1 MLSKDD
7 RVPATDAAMLTTTP
21 LADPSALSEQA
32 IQLFLMVN
40 TFETGGSERQFTVLA
55 QNLAP
60 PQFEVHLGCMNPRG
74 PLAHNFGNVPQF
86 PLDGS
91 LFGWK
96 SLRTRLNLSRH
107 LRHHHVQV
115 AHSFDFYANLTLIPA
130 ARFARVPVV
139 IGSHRQLGDL
149 MTPAQFRAQAAAF
162 RWCDA
167 VTCNSHAAA
176 DRLIAAGLSSDKIAV
191 IGNALPA
198 EAFAPVPAAL
208 PKRPGTVRVGMVAR
222 MNHRYKNHSGFLRIA
237 ARIHQRMPNVDFLL
251 VGDGPLRHEL
261 EREAAS
267 LGLGASVIFLGD
279 RQDMPAVLASIDV
292 AVLTSDSESLS
303 NVILEAMAAG
313 LPVVAYNVG
322 GNSELLSHQ
331 RGALIPAAD
340 EASFADSVQNLLDD
354 SALREQLGQT
364 ARQFAQESFSLDRV
378 RQRYTELYVTLLQKK
393 RGWRVLHA
401 SAYSAKG
408 CETPSTLGAGVGF
421 SSSKESSAKRLRVS
435 IVAPSLRYV
444 GGQSV
449 QADLLVRHWQHD
461 PDIDISFLAVDPP
474 LPRALAWA
482 ERIPGLR
489 TILREPIYFWHLWRG
504 LKDVDVAHIFSASYW
519 SFLLAPAPAWLF
531 ARIKVKTRGSRTLI
545 NYRSGEA
552 RDHLQRF
559 RSAAFVLSRADKI
572 VVPSGYLV
580 DVFREFGLSAA
591 VVPNIVDLSQ
601 FHYRERTPLRPHL
614 VCTRGFSTYYSV
626 DVVVRAFTQVKKE
639 YPEARLDLVG
649 GGPLESDIR
658 KLVAD
663 LHLTGVNFT
672 GVASRQEIGKY
683 YDQADIFINA
693 SWLDNMP
700 VSVIEAFAAG
710 TPVVTT
716 SPECMPYLVQHERT
730 GLLSQVGDEKAL
742 AANVI
747 RLLRDPALAARLGQ
761 NAHDESRNYTWEA
774 VRKQWLNTYRGLL

>member
-1 MLSKDD
+1 V
-7 RVPATDAAMLTTTP
+7 RAANPASLTTTP
-21 LADPSALSEQA
+21 PADLSGFPESAIS
-32 IQLFLMVN
+32 LFLMVN
-40 TFETGGSERQFTVLA
+40 TFETGGSERQFIVMA
-55 QNLAP
+55 RNLTP
-60 PQFEVHLGCMNPRG
+60 PQFQTHLGCISRRG
-74 PLAHNFGNVPQF
+74 PLAHNFPEAPQF
-86 PLDGS
+86 PLGGS
-91 LFGWK
+91 LYGWQ

-107 LRHHHVQV
+107 LRHHRVQV
-115 AHSFDFYANLTLIPA
+115 AHAFDFYTNLTLIPA
-130 ARFARVPVV
+130 ARLARVPVV

-167 VTCNSHAAA
+167 VVCNSQAAA
-176 DRLIAAGLSSDKIAV
+176 DRLLATGLSPNKIAV

-198 EAFAPVPAAL
+198 EAFTAAPAVL
-208 PKRPGTVRVGMVAR
+208 PERPGVVRVGMVAR

-237 ARIHQRMPNVDFLL
+237 AQIHQRMPNAEFVL
-251 VGDGPLRHEL
+251 VGDGPLRQQL
-261 EREAAS
+261 ENEASS
-267 LGLGASVIFLGD
+267 LGLGASAIFLGD
-279 RQDMPAVLASIDV
+279 RQDMPAVLASLDV
-292 AVLTSDSESLS
+292 TVLTSDSESLS

-313 LPVVAYNVG
+313 LPAVAYDVG

-331 RGALIPAAD
+331 RGALIPAGNETAFA
-340 EASFADSVQNLLDD
+340 EAVQKLLADST
-354 SALREQLGQT
+354 LRQQLGRN
-364 ARQFAQESFSLDRV
+364 ALQFAQENFSLDQV
-378 RQRYTELYVTLLQKK
+378 RQRYVELYGKLLEKK
-393 RGWRVLHA
+393 RPSRVPHP
-401 SAYSAKG
+401 SAYFAEG
-408 CETPSTLGAGVGF
+408 WEPTPKSPP
-421 SSSKESSAKRLRVS
+421 KESSAARLRVC

-449 QADLLVRHWQHD
+449 QAGLLLRHWQND

-519 SFLLAPAPAWLF
+519 SFLLAPAPASLL
-531 ARIKVKTRGSRTLI
+531 AKLRGSKTVI
-545 NYRSGEA
+545 NYHSGEA

-559 RSAAFVLSRADKI
+559 RSAKFVLSRVDKI
-572 VVPSGYLV
+572 VLPSGYLV
-580 DVFREFGLSAA
+580 DVFREFGLPASA
-591 VVPNIVDLSQ
+591 VPNIVDLSQ
-601 FHYRERTPLRPHL
+601 FRYRKRAPLRPHL

-626 DVVVRAFTQVKKE
+626 DVVVQAFAEVKKE

-649 GGPLESDIR
+649 DGPLEGDVR

-663 LHLTGVNFT
+663 LHLTGVNFA
-672 GVASRQEIGKY
+672 GVVSHQEIGKY
-683 YDQADIFINA
+683 YEQADIFINA

-700 VSVIEAFAAG
+700 LSIIEAFAAG

-730 GLLSQVGDEKAL
+730 GLLSPVGDEKAL

-747 RLLRDPALAARLGQ
+747 RLLRDPALAASLAQ
-761 NAHDESRNYTWEA
+761 NARDESRNYTWEA
-774 VRKQWLNTYRGLL
+774 VRNQWLNTYRGLM